1 VLAVLLTRR
10 CRGARFSL
18 RRAVQH
24 ERQSEVTAMFPGMQD
39 PHTRER
45 CKCATSAPD
54 CLIAPREREGDFDEQ
69 RGQNPCSFNR
79 DDARLS
85 LSLSLSLS
93 SPPPLIY
100 LSFSLSVSL
109 RLSVSIFLSYG
120 ITSSYTGC
128 LLSNQ
133 CCKVLIY
140 AYIHS
145 WKFYVKL
152 NIFHVF
158 QTVEIF
164 VH

>member
-1 VLAVLLTRR
+1 MLAVLLTRR

-93 SPPPLIY
+93 LFPSPTY
-100 LSFSLSVSL
+100 LSLFLVVCLSPSFCLYFSLI
-109 RLSVSIFLSYG
+109 RYYIFLYRVSPVQPMLQGFNLCVY
-120 ITSSYTGC
+120 S
-128 LLSNQ
+128 
-133 CCKVLIY
+133 
-140 AYIHS
+140 
-145 WKFYVKL
+145 
-152 NIFHVF
+152 
-158 QTVEIF
+158 
-164 VH
+164 